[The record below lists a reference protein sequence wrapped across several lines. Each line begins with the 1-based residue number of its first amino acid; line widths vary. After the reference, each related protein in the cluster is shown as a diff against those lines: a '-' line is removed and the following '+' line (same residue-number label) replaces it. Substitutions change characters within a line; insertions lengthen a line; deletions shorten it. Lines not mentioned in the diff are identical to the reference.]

1 MHTLSLHDALPI
13 SKKKEL
19 ENCFPYFKNEINL
32 LKNIKVIVALGKV
45 AFDACVDFYKK
56 EYNLTKKI
64 KFGHNDVYTLPNN
77 ILLVGCYHP
86 SPRNVNTGRINE
98 KKMTLLFKKVLKLI

>member
-1 MHTLSLHDALPI
+1 M
-13 SKKKEL
+13 
-19 ENCFPYFKNEINL
+19 NCFPYFKNEINL

-56 EYNLTKKI
+56 EYHLTKKL
-64 KFGHNDVYTLPNN
+64 KFGHNNVYNLPNN